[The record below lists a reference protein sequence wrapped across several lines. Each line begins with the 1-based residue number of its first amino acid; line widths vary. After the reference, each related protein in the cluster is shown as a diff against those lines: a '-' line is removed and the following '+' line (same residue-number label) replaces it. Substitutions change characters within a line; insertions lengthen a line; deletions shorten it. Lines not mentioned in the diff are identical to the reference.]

1 MKNTRT
7 DEHSERVSVEM
18 VGDDGKYTLTM
29 LDDGNEGLTF
39 IFPNGTVELTFFEL
53 MAMNELWNRKQRE
66 DLLG

>member
-1 MKNTRT
+1 MKNNRT
-7 DEHSERVSVEM
+7 EEESLSVEM
-18 VGDDGKYTLTM
+18 KGDDGIYTLTM

>member
-7 DEHSERVSVEM
+7 NGLDKVSVEM
-18 VGDDGKYTLTM
+18 KGDDGIYTLTM

-39 IFPNGTVELTFFEL
+39 IFPNGSVELTFFEL